1 MWMLQKLKRRW
12 FGYKVFWMSWE
23 RRMRTT
29 FYVVI
34 VKVPF
39 FFLRRTRCIIQE
51 QKNTIKVSLI
61 QSVLESGQLL
71 LEKIRGTKN
80 SADMLTK

>member
-1 MWMLQKLKRRW
+1 VDVTKAKKEMVWLQGFLDELGKKNENNILR
-12 FGYKVFWMSWE
+12 SDSQSA
-23 RRMRTT
+23 
-29 FYVVI
+29 I
-34 VKVPF
+34 